1 MYTPGL
7 GPLMFWA
14 AVMIWLCA
22 VRVLSGRGA
31 GESSP
36 VARFRMGPAP
46 VPLPGVERWVALLS
60 VLLLRIPVV
69 ILSVSRPVVVMA

>member
-1 MYTPGL
+1 MEMLVYT
-7 GPLMFWA
+7 PLMFWA
-14 AVMIWLCA
+14 AVMIRLHA

-31 GESSP
+31 GESCP

-46 VPLPGVERWVALLS
+46 VPLSGVEWWVALLS

-69 ILSVSRPVVVMA
+69 IISVSRPAVAMA